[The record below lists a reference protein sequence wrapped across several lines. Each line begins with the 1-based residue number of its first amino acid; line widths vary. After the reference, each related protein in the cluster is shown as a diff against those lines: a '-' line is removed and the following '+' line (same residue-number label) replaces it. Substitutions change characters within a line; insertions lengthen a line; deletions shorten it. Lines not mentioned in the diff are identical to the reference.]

1 MRIDQLGL
9 IRYGHFTDAALDF
22 PAPEDGQPDLHVIF
36 GPNEAG
42 KSTLFSAWLDLL
54 FGMPL
59 QTPYNFL
66 HDNRTLR
73 IEAQISAGDTR
84 HTLARLKGRTNTL
97 RDAATD
103 ETLPE
108 STIAALLGGLDRAA
122 YSTMFS
128 LDDETLEDGGESIL
142 ASKGDLGQLLFSAS
156 AGLAELSDT
165 LRVLSDENA
174 AWFRPNAR
182 KFHLADQKA
191 RLAELTETRKAA
203 DLPVS
208 DWRRLRDALTQA
220 EAAYNDANTRRAETQ
235 ARKDALHRNLDALP
249 RLARLTRAEAAQD
262 ALPAPDPLPADW
274 PEIVT
279 RARREDA
286 EIAGL
291 QQAAKQAQAQAQKAR
306 ADLPQDAAAR
316 ALVPEIEGMEPRFGV
331 IAKEQS
337 DLPRRREELAE
348 LDAQMTRALAALGRP
363 DLSAREAALPA
374 TTRARLGT
382 LVEEAP
388 VLHAALTAARSE
400 HARAQEAVRDAP
412 DTPPLDPQVLDR
424 LAPMLAELR
433 RADLSRALAQ
443 ARAARDEAQAS
454 YAALMA
460 QLAPFDG
467 TLAALLA
474 LDLPGP
480 DALRT
485 LARAQDDAAQATRA
499 AQTEHQRLSNTLD
512 QMRAEFGT
520 DLPDSAPDPMAT
532 RADRDAAWTRH
543 RRNLDADSADAFE
556 QMMRRDDSAQAAQI
570 ALARHDE
577 ELRQLRRQ
585 QVALTQAQAQL
596 DTARAA
602 QAEADAQVAA
612 LWAQIAPQAGP
623 RPLADL
629 IAWAEQRRVVLAAH
643 DACTGAEAELAAITA
658 RMDEARAAL
667 SALLSKADPG
677 LAQADYATLL
687 AAAEALLQN
696 AERMTLHAR
705 QRRDLA
711 ARTTGLDAAQTA
723 LAAWQDALAEACAT
737 CWIGTPPPDAAQLRA
752 MLGALADLDRLIP
765 QADALDRRIT
775 RIEEDTSAFQADL
788 ARIAQALDHPA
799 DAGPL
804 QLWPQLRDRLRQAAR
819 AIEEEERLRA
829 QEQAARDQL
838 AALEAR
844 LQALAQGL
852 APLRARLGD
861 LPLDDL
867 AQALEAQTRANQLA
881 AEVRTL
887 RDELAT
893 HLGAEDLDTARPRL
907 AALDSDQLQAE
918 EASLRATLKAQDH
931 ALQAAYADLMAAE
944 RALNEAGHDGEPARI
959 EAERQTLLIEM
970 AEDARRYLARQAS
983 IVAVEMALR
992 RYRDTHRSGMM
1003 REAARAF
1010 ADLTGGRYSGL
1021 TTRPDGARETLI
1033 AQLAG
1038 GGAKPV
1044 DTLSKGTRFQL
1055 YLALR
1060 AAGYL
1065 ELAGRAPSVPFI
1077 ADDIMETFDDTRAHA
1092 AFRLLAHMGMH
1103 GQVIYLTHHSHLC
1116 DIARAA
1122 CPSTQVHDLTAL

>member
-9 IRYGHFTDAALDF
+9 IRYGHFTDETLDL
-22 PAPEDGQPDLHVIF
+22 PPPEGGQPDLHVIF

-66 HDNRTLR
+66 HENRTLR

-84 HTLARLKGRTNTL
+84 HNLARLKGRTNTL

-103 ETLPE
+103 DTLPE
-108 STIAALLGGLDRAA
+108 STISALLGGLDRAA

-128 LDDETLEDGGESIL
+128 LDDATLEEGGESIL
-142 ASKGDLGQLLFSAS
+142 ASKGELGEILFSAS

-165 LRVLSDENA
+165 LRGLSEENA

-182 KFHLADQKA
+182 KFQLAEQKA
-191 RLAELTETRKAA
+191 RLAELTEARKAA

-208 DWRRLRDALTQA
+208 DWRRLREALAQA
-220 EAAYNDANTRRAETQ
+220 EAAYHDANNRRAETQ
-235 ARKDALHRNLDALP
+235 ARSDALRRDLDALP
-249 RLARLTRAEAAQD
+249 RLARLTRAEAAQT

-274 PEIVT
+274 SGIVT
-279 RARREDA
+279 RARREEA
-286 EIAGL
+286 EIAAL
-291 QQAAKQAQAQAQKAR
+291 QQAAKQAQAQAQQAR
-306 ADLPQDAAAR
+306 AALPQDAAAR
-316 ALVPEIEGMEPRFGV
+316 ALVPEVEGLEPRFGA

-337 DLPRRREELAE
+337 DLPRRRAELAE
-348 LDAQMTRALAALGRP
+348 LDAQMARALAALGRP
-363 DLSAREAALPA
+363 DLTARAAALPA
-374 TTRARLGT
+374 PTRARLGA
-382 LVEEAP
+382 LVEDAP

-400 HARAQEAVRDAP
+400 HARAQEALRDAP

-424 LAPMLAELR
+424 LAPMLADLR

-443 ARAARDEAQAS
+443 ARAARDGAQAS
-454 YAALMA
+454 YAAQMA

-467 TLAALLA
+467 PHAALLA

-480 DALRT
+480 DSLRT
-485 LARAQDDAAQATRA
+485 LARARDDAAQATRA
-499 AQTEHQRLSNTLD
+499 AQTEHQRLTDTLE
-512 QMRAEFGT
+512 QMLAEFGT
-520 DLPDSAPDPMAT
+520 DLPDSAPDPTAT

-543 RRNLDADSADAFE
+543 RRTLDADSADAFE
-556 QMMRRDDSAQAAQI
+556 QMMRRDDSAQAARI
-570 ALARHDE
+570 AQARHGE

-585 QVALTQAQAQL
+585 QVALTQAQTHL
-596 DTARAA
+596 DAARAA
-602 QAEADAQVAA
+602 QAEADAEVSE
-612 LWAQIAPQAGP
+612 LWARVAPQAGP

-629 IAWAEQRRVVLAAH
+629 IAWTEQRRIVLAAH
-643 DACTGAEAELAAITA
+643 DACMAAEAELTAITA
-658 RMDEARAAL
+658 RMEEARAAL
-667 SALLSKADPG
+667 AGLLEKADPG
-677 LAQADYATLL
+677 LAQADYATLF
-687 AAAEALLQN
+687 AAAEALMQN

-705 QRRDLA
+705 QRRDLD
-711 ARTTGLDAAQTA
+711 ARATELDAAQTA
-723 LAAWQDALAEACAT
+723 LATWQDALAEACAT

-765 QADALDRRIT
+765 QADALERRIN
-775 RIEEDTSAFQADL
+775 RIEEDTSAFQAEL
-788 ARIAQALDHPA
+788 ARIAQALDHPTE
-799 DAGPL
+799 AGPL
-804 QLWPQLRDRLRQAAR
+804 QLWPQLRERLRQAAR
-819 AIEEEERLRA
+819 AIEEEDRLRT
-829 QEQAARDQL
+829 QEQTARDQL

-844 LQALAQGL
+844 LQALAQSL

-861 LPLDDL
+861 LSLDDL
-867 AQALEAQTRANQLA
+867 AQALEAQTRANELA
-881 AEVRTL
+881 AEISTL
-887 RDELAT
+887 REELAT
-893 HLGAEDLDTARPRL
+893 HLGAEDLDRARPRL
-907 AALDSDQLQAE
+907 SALDSDQLQAE

-970 AEDARRYLARQAS
+970 AEDARRYLARQAG
-983 IVAVEMALR
+983 ILAVEQALR

-1021 TTRPDGARETLI
+1021 TTRPDGSRETLI

-1092 AFRLLAHMGMH
+1092 AFGLLAHMGMQ
-1103 GQVIYLTHHSHLC
+1103 GQVIYLTHHAHLC

-1122 CPSTQVHDLTAL
+1122 CPSAQVHDLTAL